1 MLRSATLIHP
11 GTPLYFIVFTEFA
24 LNKDRIPFISFSAG
38 QNIIQCRNAGLIFSF
53 LVFLFFLNFPQAV
66 PPLEIEDLIEE
77 VRDGHVLL
85 ALLEVLLGTTLVS
98 RFFCNVRQSFLEQHH
113 KSNPTYNAKLNPKF
127 NERYSLL

>member
-11 GTPLYFIVFTEFA
+11 GTPLYFIVFTEFC
-24 LNKDRIPFISFSAG
+24 LNKDRIPFISLSAG

-53 LVFLFFLNFPQAV
+53 GRQKEPMYVKLLFFLNFPQAV

-98 RFFCNVRQSFLEQHH
+98 RFFCDVRQSFLEQHH
-113 KSNPTYNAKLNPKF
+113 KSNPQI
-127 NERYSLL
+127 

>member
-11 GTPLYFIVFTEFA
+11 GTPLYFIVFTELG
-24 LNKDRIPFISFSAG
+24 LNKDRIPFISLSAG

-53 LVFLFFLNFPQAV
+53 GLQKEPVYVKLLFFLNFPQAV

-77 VRDGHVLL
+77 VRDGHMLL

-98 RFFCNVRQSFLEQHH
+98 RFFCDVRQSFLDQHH
-113 KSNPTYNAKLNPKF
+113 KSNPQI
-127 NERYSLL
+127 

>member
-1 MLRSATLIHP
+1 MLRSATLVHP

-24 LNKDRIPFISFSAG
+24 LNEDRIPFISFSAG

-53 LVFLFFLNFPQAV
+53 GLQKEPVYVKLLFFLNFPQAV

-113 KSNPTYNAKLNPKF
+113 KSNPHI
-127 NERYSLL
+127 